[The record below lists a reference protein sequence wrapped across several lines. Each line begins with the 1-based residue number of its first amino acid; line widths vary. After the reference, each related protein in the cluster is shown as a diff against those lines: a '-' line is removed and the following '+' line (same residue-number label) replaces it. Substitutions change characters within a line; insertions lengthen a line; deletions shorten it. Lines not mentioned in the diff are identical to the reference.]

1 MVRKELRAGVRE
13 GTLHRVCLAKGRHQD
28 LMTNHSGRLV
38 VAILACAALAAC
50 VDSPSA
56 PSTAVNDNQLATSFD
71 GLAQEQSAAGDVD
84 RSEEF
89 FWAALALRAGATP
102 TRFDVNNNG
111 TRETYDA
118 FVQSV
123 HWITP
128 TLALRPTGHRT
139 VVAWRKVNDVMQVI
153 ILSSQSDAAPIIHPY
168 SMRPSTPGA
177 PIAVA
182 VAGASGAYFERG
194 ARKAAWVGTSGQVK
208 MPEKSVGAACSTP
221 NASAPPA
228 GVKCELAT
236 YAVAFD
242 MVLSKTTD
250 GSRTVELAATTKKMN
265 AAEQAVAGVKLTF
278 SCVAPLSDKGCR

>member
-1 MVRKELRAGVRE
+1 ML
-13 GTLHRVCLAKGRHQD
+13 VCA
-28 LMTNHSGRLV
+28 T
-38 VAILACAALAAC
+38 LAAC
-50 VDSPSA
+50 VDSPNA
-56 PSTAVNDNQLATSFD
+56 PSTPVNDNQLATSFD
-71 GLAQEQSAAGDVD
+71 GLSAEQAAAGDVD

-89 FWAALALRAGATP
+89 AWAALALRAGAAP
-102 TRFDVNNNG
+102 TRFDVDNNG

-153 ILSSQSDAAPIIHPY
+153 ILSSQSDSAPIFHPY

-194 ARKAAWVGTSGQVK
+194 ARQAAWVGTSGQVK
-208 MPEKSVGAACSTP
+208 MPEKGLGEKCSAP

-228 GVKCELAT
+228 GVNCELAT
-236 YAVAFD
+236 YSVAFD
-242 MVLSKTTD
+242 MVLSRTD
-250 GSRTVELAATTKKMN
+250 DGTRTVQAAAVTRKMS
-265 AAEQAVAGVKLTF
+265 AAAQAVAGVKLTF
-278 SCVAPLSDKGCR
+278 ACVAPQSDKGCR

>member
-1 MVRKELRAGVRE
+1 MARKELRAGVRE
-13 GTLHRVCLAKGRHQD
+13 WGLPRVWLAKGRHQDFIRTLSGPYQD

-38 VAILACAALAAC
+38 VAILACAVLAAC

-56 PSTAVNDNQLATSFD
+56 PSAAVNDNQLATSFD

-194 ARKAAWVGTSGQVK
+194 ARKAAWVGTSGQDAQ
-208 MPEKSVGAACSTP
+208 GYRY
-221 NASAPPA
+221 
-228 GVKCELAT
+228 GL
-236 YAVAFD
+236 
-242 MVLSKTTD
+242 
-250 GSRTVELAATTKKMN
+250 G
-265 AAEQAVAGVKLTF
+265 
-278 SCVAPLSDKGCR
+278 VAP